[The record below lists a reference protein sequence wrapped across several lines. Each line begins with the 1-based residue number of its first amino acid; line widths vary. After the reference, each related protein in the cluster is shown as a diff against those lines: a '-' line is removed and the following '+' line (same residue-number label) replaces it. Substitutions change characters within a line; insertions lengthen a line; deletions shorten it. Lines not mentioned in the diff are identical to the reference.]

1 MVTRKKVRFNKR
13 IKRRDTQCR
22 SAPTR
27 QGLRR
32 RALVQQHGETLTA
45 KTSRMDTATSSEC
58 PYKDCIHSVSL
69 DSPIGDEQAAIEE
82 AAAVAAAENMDAE

>member
-1 MVTRKKVRFNKR
+1 
-13 IKRRDTQCR
+13 
-22 SAPTR
+22 
-27 QGLRR
+27 
-32 RALVQQHGETLTA
+32 
-45 KTSRMDTATSSEC
+45 MDTATSSEC